1 VVISRLDHIVS
12 TLKAT
17 TNCTYLALVLCLLAG
32 YVGFPLPGVQCRLVD
47 DHEQAIETASTP
59 GELRIKGP
67 QVFSQYLNRPDA
79 TKETFDS
86 EDWFKTGDVAE
97 VSQDGYYKILGR
109 NSADIIK
116 VWRLYV
122 H

>member
-1 VVISRLDHIVS
+1 M
-12 TLKAT
+12 
-17 TNCTYLALVLCLLAG
+17 YLTPMVYFPAG

-47 DHEQAIETASTP
+47 DHEQTIETASTP

-67 QVFSQYLNRPDA
+67 QVFSQYLNRPEA
-79 TKETFDS
+79 TKETFDNKG
-86 EDWFKTGDVAE
+86 WFKTGDVAE

-116 VWRLYV
+116 V
-122 H
+122 